1 MMEKE
6 RIKKISTHLSV
17 NRTNYMLSFRGNLH
31 EFLNEP
37 DMTVYKLADEAN
49 LPYSTL
55 NSLLYG
61 NSNDTKLSTAVAL
74 ARAFGISVDELVGC
88 GTMEDKMLESVKICR
103 SLPEHSLY
111 LIRYFIRHQD
121 KIYSSLEK
129 SHKYISVLKP
139 QLVNGIIATTNAVEP
154 ICIDNLPEDIKSK
167 TYIGLKIPC
176 DYYMP
181 FYLPGEII
189 LLAADREPQ
198 DGERCIVTSNGG
210 IYIVVKT
217 HIIEDGVRKWRYVPL
232 MSPNSILP
240 ENLIDDMKGY
250 VVGFV
255 NNDGDWGIR

>member
-1 MMEKE
+1 MMEKD
-6 RIKKISTHLSV
+6 RIKEISTHLSV
-17 NRTNYMLSFRGNLH
+17 NRANYMLSFRNNLR

-37 DMTVYKLADEAN
+37 DMTLYKLSEEAN

-111 LIRYFIRHQD
+111 LIRYFIRHQN
-121 KIYSSLEK
+121 KIYSDIGK
-129 SHKYISVLKP
+129 THKYISVFKP
-139 QLVNGIIATTNAVEP
+139 QIVNGIIATTNAVEYMY
-154 ICIDNLPEDIKSK
+154 IGDLPEDIISK
-167 TYIGLKIPC
+167 AYAGVTLPS

-181 FYLPGEII
+181 FYLPGETI

-198 DGERCIVTSNGG
+198 GGERCIVTSNGG
-210 IYIVVKT
+210 IYIVVKS
-217 HIIEDGVRKWRYVPL
+217 HVIENGIMKWRYVPL

-240 ENLIDDMKGY
+240 ENIIDDIIGY

>member
-1 MMEKE
+1 
-6 RIKKISTHLSV
+6 
-17 NRTNYMLSFRGNLH
+17 
-31 EFLNEP
+31 
-37 DMTVYKLADEAN
+37 
-49 LPYSTL
+49 
-55 NSLLYG
+55 
-61 NSNDTKLSTAVAL
+61 
-74 ARAFGISVDELVGC
+74 
-88 GTMEDKMLESVKICR
+88 MEDKMLESVKICR

-154 ICIDNLPEDIKSK
+154 ICIDKLPEDIKSK

-181 FYLPGEII
+181 FYLPGEIV

-210 IYIVVKT
+210 IQIAVKT
-217 HIIEDGVRKWRYVPL
+217 HIIEYGVRKWRYVSL

-240 ENLIDDMKGY
+240 EHIIDDMIGY